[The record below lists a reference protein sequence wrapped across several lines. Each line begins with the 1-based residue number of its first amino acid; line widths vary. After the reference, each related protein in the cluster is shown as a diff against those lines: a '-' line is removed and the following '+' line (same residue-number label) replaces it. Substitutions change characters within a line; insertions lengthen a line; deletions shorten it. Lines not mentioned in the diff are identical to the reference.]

1 MRLVLAFALLLSAVA
16 FAQEGGK
23 KHPIPVPKNL
33 KVLTGMNGAQV
44 IQVMRGFDAAL
55 GVHCEHCHVGEEDF
69 ANDANPSKGTGR
81 MMIVMTR
88 EINAKFPDGK
98 EHVSCYTCHRGAT
111 EPATAPP
118 AAASSAKP

>member
-1 MRLVLAFALLLSAVA
+1 MRLLLALALLVPALAVA
-16 FAQEGGK
+16 QEDGK

-69 ANDANPSKGTGR
+69 ANDANPIKETGR

-88 EINAKFPDGK
+88 EINTKFPDGK
-98 EHVSCYTCHRGAT
+98 QHVSCYTCHRSAP
-111 EPATAPP
+111 EPAMAPP
-118 AAASSAKP
+118 AAASAKP